1 MHRAYALCLWPPV
14 PQSGWA
20 CTAGAGKA
28 PGAPASPL
36 SFFPER
42 ERGRQPPNPH
52 PTAGTG
58 ILQYLL
64 GPAPGSERQDGGRA
78 RGDHCLCRGWDHSS
92 WNRRPLTH
100 AGLPPGS
107 IGCTLLVCLGFSHLC
122 PFLSFVF
129 VSASARVRWLLV
141 GAIINN
147 HNYCLGP
154 TSETTFFLRHPQP
167 GPPEA
172 CRIFF
177 LSVLT
182 RAFLR
187 RCLCSDACL
196 LPALDHGVA
205 VPLTGVGLDSAIY
218 WPRDITSPRHSCG
231 VMSAR
236 GGGPRELTVGG

>member
-1 MHRAYALCLWPPV
+1 M
-14 PQSGWA
+14 
-20 CTAGAGKA
+20 
-28 PGAPASPL
+28 
-36 SFFPER
+36 
-42 ERGRQPPNPH
+42 
-52 PTAGTG
+52 
-58 ILQYLL
+58 
-64 GPAPGSERQDGGRA
+64 
-78 RGDHCLCRGWDHSS
+78 
-92 WNRRPLTH
+92 
-100 AGLPPGS
+100 
-107 IGCTLLVCLGFSHLC
+107 
-122 PFLSFVF
+122 
-129 VSASARVRWLLV
+129 

-218 WPRDITSPRHSCG
+218 WPPDVTSPRHSCG

-236 GGGPRELTVGG
+236 GGGPRELTVGADPPQGPTAGVLVFPAVPGCGPRSRSWTNRGRICTAHERVPTFSVPEKREGGPAQHRHPVMLSTGEPKAVADLALIKSPCGPRFTR